1 MTQVDE
7 DPEAN
12 SRPVMTFG
20 APAVGEILADR
31 YRLEE
36 LVSEDPSGRQVWRGV
51 DVVLRRPVAIVLRYP
66 GGESADEM
74 LRAAVAASRVAHA
87 NIVGVYDAIDEGD
100 RAYVVREW
108 VDGAA
113 LRDYVAQAPLS
124 PARATTVGHAVA
136 AAVAA
141 VHQANMVHGNI
152 HPGSVLI
159 DNDGRVVLG
168 DAHTDGDATRE
179 SDIRS
184 VGGVLYYA
192 LTGRW
197 PHAELPLTPGHDL
210 PDAVRDEDGRL
221 ASPRQ
226 VRAGVPAYLDKLTA
240 DLLDPQV
247 AVPAADSLAAE
258 LGRLDAEAEAEAAM
272 EEFFESPLGPALG
285 GQASRPTGRKIAVG
299 VTALALVAVAGLL
312 VSAKF
317 LSPAGAR
324 DPDGGGVVT
333 APPSVAPTVGEP
345 EPIKLTAD
353 QLRVIDPPKGDGTEL
368 AGVEKAI
375 DGDLNTGWT
384 TDTYKPNPGPEGPG
398 MFGGLKEGMGILI
411 DLGEPRRVQVKLVLS
426 ATGASVQ
433 LRTGTSDFPPTRE
446 GDKQLYESYRVEQ
459 EHLNYNGTTMVFNPP
474 KEPTRYLLVWITS
487 LPQVGEGRYKLGI
500 QEIELTPR

>member
-51 DVVLRRPVAIVLRYP
+51 DVVLRRPVAIVLRHP

-87 NIVGVYDAIDEGD
+87 NVVGVYDAIDEGH

-141 VHQANMVHGNI
+141 VHQANMVHGNV

-168 DAHTDGDATRE
+168 DAQADGDGTRE

-197 PHAELPLTPGHDL
+197 PHAELPLPHGRDL

-221 ASPRQ
+221 ATPRQ

-247 AVPAADSLAAE
+247 AVPTADSLAAE

-272 EEFFESPLGPALG
+272 EEFFESPLGSALG
-285 GQASRPTGRKIAVG
+285 GQAPRPTGRKIAVG
-299 VTALALVAVAGLL
+299 VTALALVAIAGLL

-353 QLRVIDPPKGDGTEL
+353 QLRVIDPPGGDRTEL
-368 AGVEKAI
+368 GGVEKVI
-375 DGDLNTGWT
+375 DGDVDTGWT
-384 TDTYKPNPGPEGPG
+384 TDTYTYPE
-398 MFGGLKEGMGILI
+398 FGRLKDGMGILI
-411 DLGEPRRVQVKLVLS
+411 DLGEPRRVQVKVVLS

-433 LRTGTSDFPPTRE
+433 LRTGTSDFPPTSD

-487 LPQVGEGRYKLGI
+487 LPQVGEGRYKLGV